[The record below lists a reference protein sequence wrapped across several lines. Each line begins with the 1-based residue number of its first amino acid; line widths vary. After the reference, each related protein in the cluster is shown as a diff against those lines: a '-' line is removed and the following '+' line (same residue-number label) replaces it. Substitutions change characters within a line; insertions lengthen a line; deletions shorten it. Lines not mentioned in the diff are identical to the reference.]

1 MAMKVEGPGGPNRV
15 QPRKIE
21 RVKKAGNP
29 VEFAARLWR
38 LDSELGDEIGV
49 AEQVS
54 AVAGLGS
61 IFAAQAVDP
70 DTGEAPAYEERRR
83 RARRGEEILE
93 RLEEIRR
100 GFLLG
105 TIPKDRLATLAG
117 LVREK
122 RERGADPLI
131 SQLLDEIE
139 LRAEVELAKLSR
151 L

>member
-21 RVKKAGNP
+21 GAKKAGNP
-29 VEFAARLWR
+29 VEFA
-38 LDSELGDEIGV
+38 
-49 AEQVS
+49 
-54 AVAGLGS
+54 VAGLGS
-61 IFAAQAVDP
+61 ILAAQAVDP
-70 DTGEAPAYEERRR
+70 DTGEAPSYEERRR

-105 TIPKDRLATLAG
+105 TIPKDRLATLA
-117 LVREK
+117 REK